1 MRVLVTGGQKGMR
14 AIALAGIVVAQMGSA
29 FAGQDEIAA
38 VRSAGF
44 ATVVVEK
51 CTGVAP
57 PADYVQRLRA
67 GMTRS
72 GIGDKDF
79 RQGFASGAMNAEMQ
93 FQGKPPARECKDA
106 RALKAQI
113 DKAFL

>member
-1 MRVLVTGGQKGMR
+1 MRTLASLIIFATVTSTV
-14 AIALAGIVVAQMGSA
+14 LAGTN
-29 FAGQDEIAA
+29 EIGM
-38 VRSAGF
+38 VRGVGYAL
-44 ATVVVEK
+44 VVVEK

-72 GIGDKDF
+72 GIGDEDF